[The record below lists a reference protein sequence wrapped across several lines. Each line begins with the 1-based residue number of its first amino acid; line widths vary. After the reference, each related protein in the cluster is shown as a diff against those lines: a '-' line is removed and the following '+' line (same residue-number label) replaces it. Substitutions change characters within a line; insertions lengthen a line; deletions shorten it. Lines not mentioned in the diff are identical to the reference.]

1 MSTKGKTKHTR
12 RHRGSTRTQVQG
24 TRTHGARMQGT
35 CTRKQRALPTS
46 ALSTSLQEAVCKH
59 QGSAGVWIWAILV
72 SQRCVMVHLP
82 WRHVERRSFD
92 HTFVFQL
99 RSCVLAERMLRMPRA
114 WAAMLLVCARRCQ
127 SISDVPRFRPGIHA
141 DSCVPRISR
150 GGAGILVGLIA
161 SNASDASIVER
172 RFN

>member
-1 MSTKGKTKHTR
+1 MSTKGKIKHTR

-72 SQRCVMVHLP
+72 SQPCAMVHLP
-82 WRHVERRSFD
+82 WRHVERLPFCRLFD
-92 HTFVFQL
+92 HTGRLRCSSDHASLPNACCGCRVGGDVVSVRASL
-99 RSCVLAERMLRMPRA
+99 PVHSRRAAIPARRSCRLQG
-114 WAAMLLVCARRCQ
+114 VCA
-127 SISDVPRFRPGIHA
+127 A
-141 DSCVPRISR
+141 
-150 GGAGILVGLIA
+150 
-161 SNASDASIVER
+161 
-172 RFN
+172 

>member
-12 RHRGSTRTQVQG
+12 RHRRSTRTQVQG
-24 TRTHGARMQGT
+24 THTHGARMQGT

-114 WAAMLLVCARRCQ
+114 WAAMLLVCAPVHFRRAAIPARHSCRLVCAPHKPRRCRNFGG
-127 SISDVPRFRPGIHA
+127 PHRFER
-141 DSCVPRISR
+141 
-150 GGAGILVGLIA
+150 VGCKY
-161 SNASDASIVER
+161 R
-172 RFN
+172 